1 MEKLNSAAKSAAEN
15 AASDSNQ
22 EREIVGNDATIAGMQ
37 SRVDEEGYI
46 DVVYGKRK
54 LTPEQKKIRKLKK
67 RNSNEYI
74 CRAIRGEESSDS
86 ESDEE
91 ISEAETPSETDAN
104 DTDHTVI
111 SGNSFNIA

>member
-1 MEKLNSAAKSAAEN
+1 MNIVADP

-46 DVVYGKRK
+46 DVVYRKRK
-54 LTPEQKKIRKLKK
+54 LTQEQKKIQKLKK

-104 DTDHTVI
+104 DTENTGI
-111 SGNSFNIA
+111 SGNFVNIA